1 MCKLL
6 PAHKV
11 QEHLIPRHIP
21 LKSVDEWYCWIP
33 CTFIA
38 MKVFSPLT
46 HNEQSNIITSQE
58 EMPHLNYYYFAD
70 IYLAYFNCLA
80 TPFFR
85 RDNL

>member
-58 EMPHLNYYYFAD
+58 EMPHLIIIIILQTSIEHISTA
-70 IYLAYFNCLA
+70 
-80 TPFFR
+80 
-85 RDNL
+85 